1 MYYMGGS
8 FEETSVVQYLEEEIP
23 GAELATIQGMNMKI
37 GVALS
42 QDGVTF
48 GRVEGDDPS
57 NAVFAPYNANDPNM
71 KYIKT
76 MRDDDGSRLNI
87 EEELYVAWPD
97 VVVNN
102 VPEEDR
108 APGMAQRNFYMFY
121 STMLK
126 GSKQKSIGVAVSD
139 DGFKWMHRGVAIMP
153 DEGTLDEGGCARCCV
168 VRKAI
173 HNEASGAWVDE
184 DEWIMYYEGVSKK
197 DGKHRILAAESKD
210 LRNWKKIGISLD
222 IGEQGSWDSYGVGA
236 PHLIRLDDGSTRMY
250 YTGQCENGNTA
261 IGVAKCTDNMTDFT
275 REKAGFYL

>member
-8 FEETSVVQYLEEEIP
+8 FEETSLVQYLEKDIP
-23 GAELATIQGMNMKI
+23 GAETMKIQGMNMKI

-57 NAVFAPYNANDPNM
+57 NAILAPYNESDPNM

-87 EEELYVAWPD
+87 EEELYCAWPE

-102 VPEEDR
+102 IPEDER
-108 APGMAQRNFYMFY
+108 TANMAQRNFYMFY

-126 GSKQKSIGVAVSD
+126 ASKQKVIGVAVSD
-139 DGFKWMHRGVAIMP
+139 DGFKWMHRGIAVRPEAEM
-153 DEGTLDEGGCARCCV
+153 LDEDGCARCCV
-168 VRKAI
+168 VQKAV
-173 HNEASGAWVDE
+173 HNQSTGAWIYQDY
-184 DEWIMYYEGVSKK
+184 WIMYYEGVSKK

-210 LRNWKKIGISLD
+210 LRKWKKIGVALD
-222 IGEQGSWDSYGVGA
+222 IGEDGSWDSHGVGA

-250 YTGQCENGNTA
+250 YTGQCADGKTA
-261 IGVAKCTDNMTDFT
+261 IGVAKCTDNMTSFIRERAEFT
-275 REKAGFYL
+275 F